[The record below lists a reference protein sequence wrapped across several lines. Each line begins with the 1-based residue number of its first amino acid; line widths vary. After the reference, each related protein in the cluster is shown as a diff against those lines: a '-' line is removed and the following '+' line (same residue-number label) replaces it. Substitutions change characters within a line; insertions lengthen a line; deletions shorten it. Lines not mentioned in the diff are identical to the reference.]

1 MYPINLD
8 NVPDGFKLI
17 DDKASFD
24 PKKHLQLE
32 KPNEIYSLKDLGY
45 SKEII
50 ADSPVDFAATSVFRI
65 LSDEGSEILLDV
77 TRKLEKFTTSSQRI
91 ARNVRGGVYRSKFL
105 RDLCL
110 SDEVSIF
117 LSDIAGINVSPH
129 TIPHQLGLVDGELYE
144 EKH

>member
-8 NVPDGFKLI
+8 NLPDGFELI
-17 DDKASFD
+17 NDKVLFD

-45 SKEII
+45 SEKII
-50 ADSPVDFAATSVFRI
+50 NDSPVDFAATSVFRI
-65 LSDEGSEILLDV
+65 LSDEGSQILLDV
-77 TRKLEKFTTSSQRI
+77 TKKLEKFTTSSQRI

-110 SDEVSIF
+110 SDEIRLF
-117 LSDIAGINVSPH
+117 FKSP
-129 TIPHQLGLVDGELYE
+129 
-144 EKH
+144 